1 MYENLWCP
9 VDTKHSYIGVSIY
22 DDKVGFLCYE
32 GDARE
37 GDVGTPTYTIEQTEN
52 IIKKIDE
59 ALAFKG
65 KNNVDIYVFEE
76 SVPLRYLS
84 IEAHTIQKTGRNWFC
99 VCSVINYGDWE
110 CIENPIFG
118 VDGLCNLRHH
128 LQLAINKIKQNL
140 Q

>member
-1 MYENLWCP
+1 MYVQIWCP
-9 VDTKHSYIGVSIY
+9 VETKHSMICVAVY

-32 GDARE
+32 GDVRE
-37 GDVGTPTYTIEQTEN
+37 EDISTPTYTIEQTEN
-52 IIKKIDE
+52 IVKKIDE

-84 IEAHTIQKTGRNWFC
+84 IEAHTIQKTGRNWFR

>member
-1 MYENLWCP
+1 MYEQIWCP
-9 VDTKHSYIGVSIY
+9 VETKHSMICVAVY

-32 GDARE
+32 GDVRE
-37 GDVGTPTYTIEQTEN
+37 EDISTPTYTIEQTEN
-52 IIKKIDE
+52 IVKKIDE

-84 IEAHTIQKTGRNWFC
+84 IEAHTIQKTGRNWFR
-99 VCSVINYGDWE
+99 VGSVINCGDWE
-110 CIENPIFG
+110 HIENPIFG

>member
-1 MYENLWCP
+1 MYEQIWCP
-9 VDTKHSYIGVSIY
+9 VETKHSMICVAVY
-22 DDKVGFLCYE
+22 DGEVGFLCYE

-84 IEAHTIQKTGRNWFC
+84 IEAHTIQKTGRNWFR

-110 CIENPIFG
+110 CIENPVFG